1 MELPMSPKTRR
12 DHHAA
17 LLRDALTA
25 RDMTPAGWLAEQI
38 PEGGQIQY
46 DDVRNRLQ
54 RLVPIGQRHAAAADV
69 VLTEALGDLYGRV
82 HVAQPGG
89 AATWLVDG
97 PAPDSPVGGP
107 SEPPPAGVDGWAGIR
122 AEVTAEARPSA
133 PAVDRWR
140 LRGMVSRRRA
150 AKDPEVLLEGLSA
163 DLVPTS
169 MTRLPNGSLVVRAK
183 RNGK

>member
-38 PEGGQIQY
+38 PEGGRIQY

-69 VLTEALGDLYGRV
+69 VLTEALSGLYGRV

-89 AATWLVDG
+89 AATWLVAG
-97 PAPDSPVGGP
+97 PAPDSPVGLP

-122 AEVTAEARPSA
+122 GEVTAEARSSA
-133 PAVDRWR
+133 SGVDRWR
-140 LRGMVSRRRA
+140 LRGLVSRRTA
-150 AKDPEVLLEGLSA
+150 AKDPEIVLEGLDA
-163 DLVPTS
+163 GLTVTHAQRRPD
-169 MTRLPNGSLVVRAK
+169 GSLVMRAK
-183 RNGK
+183 RSGT